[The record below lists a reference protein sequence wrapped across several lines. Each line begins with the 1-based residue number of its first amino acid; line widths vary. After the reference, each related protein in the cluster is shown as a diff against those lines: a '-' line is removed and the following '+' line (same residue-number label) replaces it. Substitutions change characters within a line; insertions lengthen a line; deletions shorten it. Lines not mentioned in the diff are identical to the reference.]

1 VPRGSRR
8 YPRLWLVEATDV
20 TAVTET
26 VTTAI
31 GASSIVSPLADRSGD
46 PSSDRFR
53 VAFENAPIGVAL
65 VSTDGRW
72 LHVNAALCEMLGY
85 EEDELLRLSIVDVT
99 HPADRSETIARRKQQ
114 LRGRSA
120 DKRIEKRYI
129 RSDGQTIWVAVTS
142 TVVRDDH
149 KLPLYTVAQIED
161 ISERVRTQCSLAEAE
176 ERFRRAFDDAPIG
189 MALVGCDGRFLQTN
203 RTLSGITGYS
213 EHELLRRTFADITH
227 PDDLDADVEQAR
239 RLLSGETEAYQME
252 KRYVCADGSVVW
264 VALSVSLVRDAGGK
278 SMYFVAQIEDINER
292 KLADQELRFL
302 ADHDPL
308 TGLLNR
314 RRFYEEVDRE
324 LARLARH
331 PDRHAAVLLLDID
344 RFKTINDALGHKA
357 GDEVL
362 TALAAILGLRLR
374 AGDCVGRLG
383 GDEVAALLVDLNHH
397 DDGVAVARELR
408 DTIRAEPFLTS
419 AGPVAVTVS
428 IGVAAL
434 GADNDTLT
442 DHALTLADDAMY
454 QAKRNGRDQ
463 IGIAA

>member
-1 VPRGSRR
+1 MPRGSRR
-8 YPRLWLVEATDV
+8 YPRLWLVEADNV

-26 VTTAI
+26 VTTI
-31 GASSIVSPLADRSGD
+31 GSSSDVSLLHDRPGD
-46 PSSDRFR
+46 PGSDRFR

-72 LHVNAALCEMLGY
+72 LHVNAALCELLGY
-85 EEDELLRLSIVDVT
+85 GEDELLQLSIVDVT
-99 HPADRSETIARRKQQ
+99 HPADRSATIARRKQQ
-114 LRGRSA
+114 LRGRDA
-120 DKRIEKRYI
+120 DKRIEKRYV

-149 KLPLYTVAQIED
+149 QLPLYTVAQIED
-161 ISERVRTQCSLAEAE
+161 IGERVRTQRALAEAE

-203 RTLSGITGYS
+203 RTLSAITGYT

-239 RLLSGETEAYQME
+239 RLLAGETEAYQME

-278 SMYFVAQIEDINER
+278 PMYFVAQIEDINAR
-292 KLADQELRFL
+292 KLAEQELRFL

-324 LARLARH
+324 LGRLGRH
-331 PDRHAAVLLLDID
+331 PHRHAAVLLLDVD

-362 TALAAILGLRLR
+362 TALAGILGVRLR
-374 AGDCVGRLG
+374 ASDSVGRLG
-383 GDEVAALLVDLNHH
+383 GDEVAALLVDITEH
-397 DDGVAVARELR
+397 DDAVAIARELR
-408 DTIRAEPFLTS
+408 DTIRAEPILTS

-434 GADNDTLT
+434 GADSDPVT